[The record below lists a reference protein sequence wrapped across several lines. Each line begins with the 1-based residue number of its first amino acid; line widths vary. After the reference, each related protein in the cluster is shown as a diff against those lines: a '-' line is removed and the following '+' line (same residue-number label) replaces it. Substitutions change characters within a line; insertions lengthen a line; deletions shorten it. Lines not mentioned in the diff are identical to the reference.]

1 MPLTKNQNP
10 SDEKSID
17 VLVVEDT
24 PIGQLLAKT
33 ILTSKGYTVE
43 VASTGSQALELAN
56 AILPKVILLDVG
68 LPDMDGYEVCRQLKL
83 REATRDIPVIFATG
97 HDEAEHESRSFEVG
111 GSDFIAKP
119 IRSDVLIARIKAHIA
134 LRSQRRSLE
143 GMFRDVIEFA
153 PVIFV
158 LADPDLNIVQVNA
171 QAEQDFGHSR
181 KQMLG
186 SNLSLLIPNCIDFI
200 YPQAHSSD
208 SENAPVQARHFELM
222 CRRANG
228 EMFSADATFSILR
241 SARGLLH
248 TVVLKDISERKETLR
263 KLDES
268 RSLIRELAAQ
278 HEATRESER
287 KHIAREVHDELGQV
301 MTALRMD
308 LSLISMQYGE
318 QVPALDD
325 KVVQMK
331 ALVDQGI
338 RAVRN
343 VAKVLRP
350 EALDMG
356 LVPAIEWL
364 RSEFERHTK
373 VECQLQLDE
382 PPASLEESR
391 AILVYRIVQES
402 LTNITRYAQAS
413 KVAITLKI
421 EPQQLVLQVRD
432 NGKGFVMQDARSR
445 KTFGLL
451 GMQERAITLGGAL
464 EVESALG
471 EGTCIRVTAPIQL
484 VTKAETP

>member
-1 MPLTKNQNP
+1 M
-10 SDEKSID
+10 D

-33 ILTSKGYTVE
+33 ILESKGYSVGL
-43 VASTGSQALELAN
+43 AANGNDALEMAR

-83 REATRDIPVIFATG
+83 AESTRDIPVIFATG
-97 HDEAEHESRSFEVG
+97 HDDADTESRSFAVG
-111 GSDFIAKP
+111 ASDFIAKP
-119 IRSDVLIARIKAHIA
+119 IRGDVLIARIRAHIA
-134 LRSQRRSLE
+134 LRTQRRSLE
-143 GMFRDVIEFA
+143 GMFRDVIEFS

-158 LADPDLNIVQVNA
+158 LADTQLNIVQVNA
-171 QAEQDFGHSR
+171 QAERDFGFPR
-181 KQMLG
+181 RQMLG
-186 SNLSLLIPNCIDFI
+186 SKLDLLIPNCAEFI
-200 YPQAHSSD
+200 HPEPIGTEQGK
-208 SENAPVQARHFELM
+208 PLTQARHFELL
-222 CRRANG
+222 CRRADG
-228 EMFSADATFSILR
+228 QMFSADATFSILR

-268 RSLIRELAAQ
+268 RSMIRELAAQ
-278 HEATRESER
+278 HESAREDER

-308 LSLISMQYGE
+308 LSLINMQYGA
-318 QVPALDD
+318 QVPALGD

-356 LVPAIEWL
+356 LVSAIEWL
-364 RSEFERHTK
+364 RSEFEKHSG
-373 VECQLQLDE
+373 VACQLELDE

-402 LTNITRYAQAS
+402 LTNIARYAQAS
-413 KVAITLKI
+413 EVHISLKLDS
-421 EPQQLVLQVRD
+421 QQLVLKVRD
-432 NGKGFVMQDARSR
+432 NGKGFVMHDARSR

-464 EVESALG
+464 EVESTPG
-471 EGTCIRVTAPIQL
+471 QGTCICVTAPIQP
-484 VTKAETP
+484 VKAAVP

>member
-1 MPLTKNQNP
+1 MSPNEDKT
-10 SDEKSID
+10 ID

-33 ILTSKGYTVE
+33 ILTSRGYTVE
-43 VASTGSQALELAN
+43 LAATGQQALEMAN

-68 LPDMDGYEVCRQLKL
+68 LPDMDGYEVCRKLKL
-83 REATRDIPVIFATG
+83 SEATRDIPVIFATG
-97 HDEAEHESRSFEVG
+97 HDDAGHESRSFEVG

-119 IRSDVLIARIKAHIA
+119 IREDVLIARIKAHIA

-153 PVIFV
+153 PVIFL
-158 LADPDLNIVQVNA
+158 LADPDLKIVQVNA
-171 QAEQDFGHSR
+171 QAEQDFGYRR

-186 SNLSLLIPNCIDFI
+186 NNLSFLIPNCIDYI
-200 YPQAHSSD
+200 YPQAPAD
-208 SENAPVQARHFELM
+208 GSEKPAAQARHFELL

-228 EMFSADATFSILR
+228 EIFSADATFSILR

-278 HEATRESER
+278 HESARESER

-308 LSLISMQYGE
+308 LSLINMQYGA
-318 QVPALDD
+318 QVPALDG
-325 KVVQMK
+325 KVIQMK

-356 LVPAIEWL
+356 LVPAIDWL
-364 RSEFERHTK
+364 RSEFEKHTGI
-373 VECQLQLDE
+373 ECELQLDE

-402 LTNITRYAQAS
+402 LTNITRYAEAS
-413 KVAITLKI
+413 KVEISLKI
-421 EPQQLVLQVRD
+421 GPQQLVLKVRD

-464 EVESALG
+464 DVESTPG
-471 EGTCIRVTAPIQL
+471 VGTCISVQAPIQL
-484 VTKAETP
+484 TAKAEAP